1 MIIGKAIY
9 DILSND
15 TDVAA
20 LVGDRIYPNIVD
32 QSKVGLAAVIYK
44 VDNTEPTNTKDGPS
58 TLDVIRVYVWA
69 LAEGYDECHELSE
82 KVRVALD
89 RTSGT
94 FAGVVVDSIM
104 FDSRDDDDYDADLN
118 KHFVSNV
125 YSIRVRR

>member
-9 DILSND
+9 NILSND

-20 LVGDRIYPNIVD
+20 LVSTRIYPNIVEQD
-32 QSKVGLAAVIYK
+32 KVDLASVIYK

-69 LAEGYDECHELSE
+69 LAEGYDSSHNLSE

-89 RTSGT
+89 RKSGT

-104 FDSRDDDDYDADLN
+104 FDSRDEDDYDADLN